1 MKSFV
6 ALKTFKKYN
15 IIMTIEYN
23 EYGPFYLLLILELI
37 QQADV
42 VNFMLFFN
50 TLKISKILF

>member
-42 VNFMLFFN
+42 VNFM
-50 TLKISKILF
+50 